1 MKMRRQV
8 VCWVHGD
15 GGVWQAGQCGYAAI
29 VVQWLHY
36 GSVALCMWA
45 QFADRVPD
53 ERLRGWAR
61 VKKPNRAATPCQAPT
76 TMRWS
81 YRVPLAFWFL
91 GLVRLGPA
99 HLQDHTG
106 GPCVG
111 VSLQVGCRQFDGHL
125 RDLCLASALPV
136 WDKRG
141 GHPAADV
148 AYVIQIFHAL
158 RQKRGC
164 ITSAI

>member
-61 VKKPNRAATPCQAPT
+61 VKKPNRVATPCQAPT

-99 HLQDHTG
+99 QLQDHKG
-106 GPCVG
+106 GPRVG
-111 VSLQVGCRQFDGHL
+111 
-125 RDLCLASALPV
+125 
-136 WDKRG
+136 DKRG
-141 GHPAADV
+141 GHTAASADV
-148 AYVIQIFHAL
+148 ACVIQIFSCDQTDSGLHN
-158 RQKRGC
+158 
-164 ITSAI
+164 TSHLNQNARRYTHCL